1 MSLCKASKYFQ
12 VCFGT
17 FFLYFADCFSYIL
30 EWEDSI
36 SPSFHLSFFSKF
48 TDVLFLLTLF
58 ALVNQCSFSQVP
70 YATLHDKVNKTHSKK
85 LEGGEGWGVRS
96 ALSQELEV
104 YIYIIRLSQI
114 GKFHLMVLVWDVQ
127 SKHMQIKKNYK

>member
-30 EWEDSI
+30 EREDSI

-85 LEGGEGWGVRS
+85 LEGGGGWGGRS